1 MKPHGRETIG
11 HEAHDRSRGAATT
24 LAGRLRVAAGLC
36 SVLFAALWLPGCEST
51 IVFDP
56 KMTVTAETVLREA
69 GPPLALTV
77 RVSPAPANDLIYHV
91 EMDAAGCVL
100 PERLR
105 QPRTVTIAA
114 GDQEV
119 TLTVRTDDI
128 EMNAESCTLTVMV
141 TEGDEVDES
150 YTADTLHVTVV
161 ITVPAEV
168 TVTAGTSP
176 VEEGDDVT
184 FTLTATPAPAEPL
197 TVSVNWSETGSYLDG
212 TPESTVTIP
221 VSGTFTV
228 SASTEDDSAD
238 EADGTVTLTV
248 AGGDGY
254 TVGTPSSAMVTVTD
268 NDGPPVPVVSVAA
281 GTSPVV
287 EGADVEF
294 TLTATPTPA
303 APLTVSVSWSESGS
317 YLTGTRRSEVTIPTT
332 GTVTVSASTEDD
344 GTDEAD
350 GTVTLTVAGGDGYT
364 IGAPSSATVT
374 VTDDDVP
381 AVSVA
386 AGTSPVDEGDDV
398 SFTLTATPAPAAPL
412 TVAVSWSETGSFLT
426 GTRPSEVTI
435 PASGTATVTA
445 STEDDDADEP
455 DGTVTLTVG
464 GGSGYTVGTPS
475 ATVTVTDNDGP
486 PVPAVSVAAGTSPV
500 VEGTAVE
507 FTLTATP
514 APAAPLAVAVSWSET
529 GSYLD
534 GTPEST
540 VTIPASGT
548 ATVSASTE
556 DDGTDEMDG
565 AVTLTVD
572 GGDGYRVGT
581 PSSATVTVT
590 DDDVPAVSVAAGTS
604 SVEEGDDVEFTL
616 TATPAPAEPLTVAVS
631 WSETGSYLDG
641 TPESTVTIPVSGTAT
656 VTASTEDDGADE
668 ADGTVTLTVD
678 SGDGYT
684 VGTPSSADVT
694 VTDNDVLPAV
704 SVTAGTSPVTEGT
717 AVEFTLTATPAPA
730 EPLTVSVSW
739 SETGSYLDGTPE
751 STVTIPV
758 SGTFTVTAS
767 TEDDG
772 TDEADGTVTLTVD
785 SGDGYTV
792 GTPSSADVTVND
804 DDVPEVSVKAGTSPV
819 TEGQAVTFTLT
830 ADPAPAEPLA
840 VSVRWSETGTSS
852 LLPETR
858 RSEVAIPTSG
868 RATVSV
874 TTKDNPDPHP
884 GRGYE
889 VITLTVTAGNGYTV
903 GTPDSAE
910 VRVSDDD
917 GG

>member
-11 HEAHDRSRGAATT
+11 REAHDRSRGAAATA
-24 LAGRLRVAAGLC
+24 AGRLRVAAGLC

-56 KMTVTAETVLREA
+56 KMAVTAETVLREA

-317 YLTGTRRSEVTIPTT
+317 YLTGMRRSEVTIPTT

-374 VTDDDVP
+374 VTDDDVT

-475 ATVTVTDNDGP
+475 SAAVTVTDNDGP
-486 PVPAVSVAAGTSPV
+486 PVPAVSVAARH
-500 VEGTAVE
+500 
-507 FTLTATP
+507 
-514 APAAPLAVAVSWSET
+514 VA
-529 GSYLD
+529 
-534 GTPEST
+534 
-540 VTIPASGT
+540 
-548 ATVSASTE
+548 
-556 DDGTDEMDG
+556 
-565 AVTLTVD
+565 
-572 GGDGYRVGT
+572 GDGRDGRGVHAHGD
-581 PSSATVTVT
+581 AC
-590 DDDVPAVSVAAGTS
+590 AGGAAGGGGEL
-604 SVEEGDDVEFTL
+604 V
-616 TATPAPAEPLTVAVS
+616 
-631 WSETGSYLDG
+631 
-641 TPESTVTIPVSGTAT
+641 
-656 VTASTEDDGADE
+656 
-668 ADGTVTLTVD
+668 
-678 SGDGYT
+678 GDGF
-684 VGTPSSADVT
+684 
-694 VTDNDVLPAV
+694 LPDRHALEYGDYPGVRNGHGDRVHGGRRHRRAGRDGDAHGGRRRRLHGRNAV
-704 SVTAGTSPVTEGT
+704 V
-717 AVEFTLTATPAPA
+717 
-730 EPLTVSVSW
+730 
-739 SETGSYLDGTPE
+739 
-751 STVTIPV
+751 
-758 SGTFTVTAS
+758 
-767 TEDDG
+767 
-772 TDEADGTVTLTVD
+772 
-785 SGDGYTV
+785 GDGHR
-792 GTPSSADVTVND
+792 D
-804 DDVPEVSVKAGTSPV
+804 
-819 TEGQAVTFTLT
+819 
-830 ADPAPAEPLA
+830 
-840 VSVRWSETGTSS
+840 RR
-852 LLPETR
+852 R
-858 RSEVAIPTSG
+858 RSGGERGSG
-868 RATVSV
+868 HFVGGRRGRRGVHAYRDACAGGATDGVRELV
-874 TTKDNPDPHP
+874 GVRFLPDGHAP
-884 GRGYE
+884 E
-889 VITLTVTAGNGYTV
+889 
-903 GTPDSAE
+903 
-910 VRVSDDD
+910 
-917 GG
+917 